1 MKNRWWAVAVVFLGA
16 VVLAMSGGAGVGD
29 DCSSALPFLEGSVAN
44 NQLTG
49 EALWY
54 EYVATETRDVG
65 FAVRFPGTDLVARIA
80 VFDACGGTEIVSAD
94 GDFSRTGANIVFE
107 AQAGTTYK
115 IRISNISGAEAMT
128 KFTQS
133 PTNRACG
140 DVGAG
145 DCDAANGSPFCD
157 DTCTTI
163 SCPGCCDTVC
173 ALDSFCCDVEW
184 DSICAGEAADN
195 CVDIPVEL
203 QSFNVE

>member
-1 MKNRWWAVAVVFLGA
+1 MNTRWWVGSAVFLGA

-49 EALWY
+49 ETLWY
-54 EYVATETRDVG
+54 EFVATETRDVG
-65 FAVRFPGTDLVARIA
+65 FSVRFPGTDLVARIA
-80 VFDACGGTEIVSAD
+80 VFDACGGTEIVTAD
-94 GDFSRTGANIVFE
+94 GDFLRKGASVVFD
-107 AQAGTTYK
+107 AQAGTTYM

-133 PTNRACG
+133 PKTRACG
-140 DVGAG
+140 DPGTG
-145 DCDAANGSPFCD
+145 DCDTANGSPECED
-157 DTCTTI
+157 MCTGI

-173 ALDSFCCDVEW
+173 ALDAFCCDTEW
-184 DSICAGEAADN
+184 DAICAGSAIAE